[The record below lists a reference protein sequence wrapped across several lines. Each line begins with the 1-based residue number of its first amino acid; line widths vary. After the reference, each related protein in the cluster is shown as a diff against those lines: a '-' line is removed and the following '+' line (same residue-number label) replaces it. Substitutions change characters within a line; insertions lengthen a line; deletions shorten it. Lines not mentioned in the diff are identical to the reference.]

1 MKQILLIN
9 PNSSE
14 KMTSDIQDTVSRL
27 NIPDLAVTVVKMPDA
42 PEVLESFVDYTVAGT
57 EVIKYLNQLQP
68 TGKQYDG
75 VLLACFGDPCLYALK
90 EICQVPV
97 IGIAECAMSIALLL
111 GFKFSILA
119 SSTKA
124 KPMMEATVKAYGLE
138 ARMASVETFNLP
150 IADFVNDKEV
160 LRNSILN
167 SSKAAKA
174 KGAEVLL
181 LGCAGMTMIGDEIE
195 AQVGIPVID
204 PIKTGIVILNAILDA
219 KLSVCKTGLYM

>member
-1 MKQILLIN
+1 MKKILLIN

-27 NIPDLAVTVVKMPDA
+27 NISDIAVTVVKMPDA

-57 EVIKYLNQLQP
+57 EVIKYLNQLQA

-195 AQVGIPVID
+195 ALVGIPVID
-204 PIKTGIVILNAILDA
+204 PIKTGIVTLNAILDA